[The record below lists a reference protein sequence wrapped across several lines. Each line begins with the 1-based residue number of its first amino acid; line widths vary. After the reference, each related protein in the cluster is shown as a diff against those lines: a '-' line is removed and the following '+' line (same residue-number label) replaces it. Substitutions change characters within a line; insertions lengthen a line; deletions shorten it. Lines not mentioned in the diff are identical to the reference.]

1 MEAPQLLERFEA
13 AVQKMEAADYSAA
26 LADFELL
33 ESLSDHP
40 SDIAYLRLLQTSC
53 LTDMSKKSEARDRIG
68 TIDKNQLEVAP
79 QIGYEYEYARIM
91 RAEGSLQVALALA
104 RNALKSIQDDKDLN
118 KSNLAISLNT
128 LLGILLSETGHW
140 DEAIIVLKQVP
151 TEDLGWAEAML
162 HLGDCRFTKGLYHEA
177 ISDYE
182 SVISRREGV
191 HPIFFHAALRNT
203 GCAFYYLGEYAKAV
217 EYLSMVKD
225 KYEDYPALKSELL
238 GTLASAHS
246 KLEEDREKEKAPPG
260 GALLQ

>member
-118 KSNLAISLNT
+118 KSIFAINVST
-128 LLGILLSETGHW
+128 LLGILFAETGQCE
-140 DEAIIVLKQVP
+140 EAIAILEQVP
-151 TEDLGWAEAML
+151 
-162 HLGDCRFTKGLYHEA
+162 
-177 ISDYE
+177 I
-182 SVISRREGV
+182 RRSGMG
-191 HPIFFHAALRNT
+191 R
-203 GCAFYYLGEYAKAV
+203 
-217 EYLSMVKD
+217 
-225 KYEDYPALKSELL
+225 SEI
-238 GTLASAHS
+238 ASGR
-246 KLEEDREKEKAPPG
+246 L
-260 GALLQ
+260 